1 MVPPEHHFPMKDMAL
16 KRNLFSAA
24 LHTVAFMLCLH
35 ALWSI
40 ALSTNTANAAE
51 LDLSLYTTKDSS
63 GRHIIHLPAG
73 TYPVSR
79 TLTLPSNTTLEGEGA
94 ATVLRAT
101 PEFRGTQFI
110 TNRDY
115 RYGNANITLRS
126 FRAEIVMPVIPRGE
140 IPGIL
145 RFENVENL
153 EIDALVLSV
162 DSPMYAIDLS
172 ARIRNSIVKRCDITN
187 KGSGGVL
194 MIRNHDP
201 WPERLTSGVAVR
213 YNRMESFQDEP
224 LAVFGWEGAV
234 EEVSIEN
241 NTVEA
246 HNASFGICAYG
257 IDSKKHRGKIR
268 TVHIAANRV
277 KGSRIGGIAVKGGAR
292 SIDII
297 GNTIEDTTGDGI
309 FLHSGGEGLPG
320 VKDINIRQ
328 NTIHRAGRH
337 CIFAAGTNVRV
348 EENAMNNC
356 SQSGI
361 YAVGDVTVTDNDI
374 VNAKPGI
381 LVDGGS
387 RNSIRGNNL
396 QNSGQVLFLNSIDT
410 NDPEEAARQTAI

>member
-1 MVPPEHHFPMKDMAL
+1 MMVTMKMNRSFGILLAVAL
-16 KRNLFSAA
+16 L
-24 LHTVAFMLCLH
+24 LCLH
-35 ALWSI
+35 AAWPDL
-40 ALSTNTANAAE
+40 LFPNYVYAAAF
-51 LDLSLYTTKDSS
+51 DISVYTRTDDS
-63 GRHIIHLPAG
+63 GRHTIHLPAG
-73 TYPVSR
+73 TYIISQ
-79 TLTLPSNTTLEGEGA
+79 TIFLPSNTTFEGEGG
-94 ATVLRAT
+94 ATVLRAS
-101 PEFRGTQFI
+101 PNFRGSQFI
-110 TNRDY
+110 TNKDPLA
-115 RYGNANITLRS
+115 GNADITLRS
-126 FRAEIVMPVIPRGE
+126 FRAEIVMPLIPRGE
-140 IPGIL
+140 APGIL

-153 EIDALVLSV
+153 EIDTLVLMV

-172 ARIRNSIVKRCDITN
+172 TRIRNATVKRCDIKN
-187 KGSGGVL
+187 QGSGGGL
-194 MIRNHDP
+194 MIRNRDDR
-201 WPERLTSGVAVR
+201 PEQLTSGVAVR
-213 YNRMESFQDEP
+213 NNRIESFQDEP
-224 LAVFGWEGAV
+224 LAAFGWEGAV

-268 TVHIAANRV
+268 TVRIAANRV
-277 KGSRIGGIAVKGGAR
+277 NGSRIGGIAVKGGAR

-320 VKDINIRQ
+320 VQDINIRQ

-348 EENAMNNC
+348 DGNTMNNC

-361 YAVGDVTVTDNDI
+361 YAAGDVTVSDNDI
-374 VNAKPGI
+374 ANAKPGI

-396 QNSGQVLFLNSIDT
+396 QNSGQVLFLNSI
-410 NDPEEAARQTAI
+410 NANNPEEAARQTAI